1 MTATP
6 MKPTHDWAGASGDT
20 WVENQMR
27 LDPMLEAFGNAAMA
41 AAEVRPGDH
50 ILDVGCGAGSTSF
63 ALARRAEPGGGV
75 LGVDISPPLIAKA
88 RATTAAAGAVR
99 FEIADAATAAF
110 DRQGFDLLF
119 SRFGVM
125 FFDDPVAAFGH
136 MRQALKPRG
145 RLAFACWRSAQEND
159 WVRLPMTAIRDL
171 VAVPPVDPA
180 APGPFAFADPGRID
194 QLLAEAGYRDVV
206 IEPFDAKIPYGR
218 GATREDAIDDA
229 VRLGFAVGPLA
240 RALAGQPDAIR
251 AQAAMAVR
259 AAFATCPGDTSISI
273 GGASWIVTARNR

>member
-1 MTATP
+1 MP
-6 MKPTHDWAGASGDT
+6 
-20 WVENQMR
+20 
-27 LDPMLEAFGNAAMA
+27 AARSRA
-41 AAEVRPGDH
+41 AA
-50 ILDVGCGAGSTSF
+50 SF
-63 ALARRAEPGGGV
+63 
-75 LGVDISPPLIAKA
+75 VDISPPLIAKA

-136 MRQALKPRG
+136 MRQALKPGG
-145 RLAFACWRSAQEND
+145 RLAFACWRGAQEND
-159 WVRLPMTAIRDL
+159 WVRLPMAAIRDL
-171 VAVPPVDPA
+171 VALPPVDPA

-194 QLLAEAGYRDVV
+194 QLLTEAGYRDVV

-218 GATREDAIDDA
+218 GATREDAINDA

-240 RALAGQPDAIR
+240 RALAGQPDDIR
-251 AQAAMAVR
+251 ARAATAVR
-259 AAFATCPGDTSISI
+259 AAFATCPGETSISI
-273 GGASWIVTARNR
+273 GGASWIVTARSQ